1 MTTSP
6 VSQTRVQP
14 LWFTDNL
21 AHVHVDAEASDGALA
36 VVESVGRCGSMPP
49 LHVHH
54 NDEETFY
61 VIEGAVSLFVGAEH
75 IVLRGGQAALAP
87 RDVPHT
93 YRVESDEA
101 HWLVITT
108 PAGFDGFVRAVADV
122 APAEELP
129 PAGRPVDPAAM
140 ADAAARFGI
149 ELLGPPG
156 TLPA

>member
-1 MTTSP
+1 M
-6 VSQTRVQP
+6 
-14 LWFTDNL
+14 
-21 AHVHVDAEASDGALA
+21 HVDAAASDGALA
-36 VVESVGRCGSMPP
+36 VVESVGRRGSMPP

-61 VIEGAVSLFVGAEH
+61 VIAGEVSLFVGAEH

-101 HWLVITT
+101 RWLVIGT

-122 APAEELP
+122 APADELP
-129 PAGRPVDPAAM
+129 PDGRPVDPAALGE
-140 ADAAARFGI
+140 AASHYGI
-149 ELLGPPG
+149 EVLGPPG

>member
-6 VSQTRVQP
+6 VQQMRVQP

-21 AHVHVDAEASDGALA
+21 AHVQRDAEASDGALA
-36 VVESVGRCGSMPP
+36 VVESLGRRGSMPP

-54 NDEETFY
+54 DDEETFY
-61 VIEGAVSLFVGAEH
+61 VIEGEVSLFVGAEH

-140 ADAAARFGI
+140 GDAAARFGI
-149 ELLGPPG
+149 DLLGPPG
-156 TLPA
+156 ALPA

>member
-36 VVESVGRCGSMPP
+36 VVESVGRRGSMPP

-61 VIEGAVSLFVGAEH
+61 VI
-75 IVLRGGQAALAP
+75 
-87 RDVPHT
+87 
-93 YRVESDEA
+93 
-101 HWLVITT
+101 
-108 PAGFDGFVRAVADV
+108 
-122 APAEELP
+122 
-129 PAGRPVDPAAM
+129 
-140 ADAAARFGI
+140 
-149 ELLGPPG
+149 
-156 TLPA
+156 

>member
-36 VVESVGRCGSMPP
+36 VVESVGRRGSMPP

-61 VIEGAVSLFVGAEH
+61 VIEGEVSLFVGAEH

-93 YRVESDEA
+93 YRVESEKA

-108 PAGFDGFVRAVADV
+108 PAGFDAFVREVAEP
-122 APAEELP
+122 APADELP
-129 PAGRPVDPAAM
+129 PAGRPLDPAVLRQ
-140 ADAAARFGI
+140 AAAKVGI
-149 ELLGPPG
+149 EILGPPG